1 MELLQDN
8 QQAEQFIRLLL
19 EVDRQREAKECRNL
33 LEQIDVLER
42 QLETVG
48 REIRSLK
55 GQLGKA
61 ERGTP
66 ERSLRL
72 YPDVWKGR

>member
-19 EVDRQREAKECRNL
+19 EADRQREARECRHL
-33 LEQIDVLER
+33 LEQIDDLER
-42 QLETVG
+42 QMEMVG
-48 REIRSLK
+48 RELRSLK

-66 ERSLRL
+66 ERSL
-72 YPDVWKGR
+72 